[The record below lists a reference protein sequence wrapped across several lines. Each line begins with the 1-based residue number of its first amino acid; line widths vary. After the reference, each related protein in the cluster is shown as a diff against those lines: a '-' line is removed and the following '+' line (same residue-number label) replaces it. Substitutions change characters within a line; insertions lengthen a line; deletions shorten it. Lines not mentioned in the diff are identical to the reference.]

1 MYRLIIIA
9 VLIFA
14 VVFPLCAQSRED
26 DTNSDG
32 KIDRWIKTSGNK
44 VSEISLDRDYDGEVD
59 YLVKYDDNSNKLE
72 EQLDFNYDGIMDD
85 FYYYAGGKMKRREI
99 DTNYDERIDIWVYL
113 DGIYI
118 NKYEKDIDFDGKIDL
133 VEDYT
138 EE

>member
-1 MYRLIIIA
+1 MHRFIIIA
-9 VLIFA
+9 VVLFT
-14 VVFPLCAQSRED
+14 VVFPLCAQDGGD

-32 KIDRWIKTSGNK
+32 KADRWIKTSGGK
-44 VSEISLDRDYDGEVD
+44 VVEISIDRDYDGEVD
-59 YLVKYDDNSNKLE
+59 YLVKYDGNSNKTE
-72 EQLDFNYDGIMDD
+72 EQLDFNYDGKMDD
-85 FYYYAGGKMKRREI
+85 FYYYSGGKMKRREI

-118 NKYEKDIDFDGKIDL
+118 NKYEKDTDFDGRIDM